1 VGEKWSRRW
10 FIHRSSLVTYLAP
23 PASGSA
29 TTTRARRKAK
39 SRETKRARDDLI
51 VSDRYIIVSDRV
63 AEKPSFSG
71 AGPVMGPC

>member
-51 VSDRYIIVSDRV
+51 VSDRV